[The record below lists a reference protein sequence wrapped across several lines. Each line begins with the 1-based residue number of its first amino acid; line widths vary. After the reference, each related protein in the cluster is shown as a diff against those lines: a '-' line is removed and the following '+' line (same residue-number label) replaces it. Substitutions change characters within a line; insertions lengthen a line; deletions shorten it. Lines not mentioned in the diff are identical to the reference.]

1 MGRMGLNAEYPD
13 IPFKHHSHITVVEDM
28 AIVAI
33 HQDEVGFIYLPS
45 CIQVVYQHFSIL
57 SK

>member
-1 MGRMGLNAEYPD
+1 MGLNGEYFD
-13 IPFKHHSHITVVEDM
+13 IPFIHHSHITVVEDM

-45 CIQVVYQHFSIL
+45 CVQVVYQHFPIL